1 MCVMKGQVCL
11 SHSEEVL
18 PGCSVI
24 CLGHSPKSSARVCVC
39 FGKERVS
46 HQMMAEV
53 GH

>member
-1 MCVMKGQVCL
+1 MIKGQVCL
-11 SHSEEVL
+11 SRSEVL
-18 PGCSVI
+18 PARSVV
-24 CLGHSPKSSARVCVC
+24 CLGHSPKSSAWVCVC